1 MAPALDPSSFSNQ
14 PPFWPMVSPGT
25 PWLSHLSE
33 ALTSE
38 GLQQVGPREILALQL
53 SLAHFLWKPFIRSS
67 AAPGMCRLCLL
78 LSPAPSAR
86 AGI

>member
-1 MAPALDPSSFSNQ
+1 MAPALDPSSSSRQ

-38 GLQQVGPREILALQL
+38 VFSRLALEK
-53 SLAHFLWKPFIRSS
+53 F
-67 AAPGMCRLCLL
+67 
-78 LSPAPSAR
+78 
-86 AGI
+86 